1 VAQARVAGRSGWVTF
16 MGVLILIAGFFNL
29 IWGITALA
37 KKEYFLEGALV
48 YENLTFWGW
57 VWIIVGAAQLL
68 TAFLVF
74 GRYPM
79 GLFLA
84 ILGASFSA
92 LNAFFSIGAYPAWA
106 ITVMVVDGVILFTLA
121 AHADEFGSDEFA

>member
-1 VAQARVAGRSGWVTF
+1 VSDARIAGRSGWVTF
-16 MGVLILIAGFFNL
+16 MGVLILLAGLFNL

-92 LNAFFSIGAYPAWA
+92 LTAFFSIGAYPAWA
-106 ITVMVVDGVILFTLA
+106 ITVMVVDGAILFTLG
-121 AHADEFGSDEFA
+121 AHADEFGSEEFA